1 MISLASEAERW
12 ISHEGLTRG
21 TNAKLFLSDPGDD
34 FISAAPTPASMTG
47 YSSTV
52 LYYLPEQML
61 RLEVSNGALLE
72 VRYSLRFFF
81 LHSMST

>member
-1 MISLASEAERW
+1 MISLGSEAEGW
-12 ISHEGLTRG
+12 ISHEGLIRG
-21 TNAKLFLSDPGDD
+21 TNAKLFLSDPGDG
-34 FISAAPTPASMTG
+34 FISAAPAPASMTG

-52 LYYLPEQML
+52 YYLPEQMS
-61 RLEVSNGALLE
+61 RLSNGALLE